1 MAKGESPNP
10 LTFCHIIYYYGCKIT
25 KKTRNYQSPHVGIFT
40 RQAFSATSHY
50 LKMVTYLHFSYHQY
64 PKTTIKKI
72 YQNLSIVSLFGYKYL
87 CKRKKITIS

>member
-1 MAKGESPNP
+1 MAKDENPKP

-40 RQAFSATSHY
+40 CQAFSATSHY

-72 YQNLSIVSLFGYKYL
+72 YQKLSIVSLFRYKYL
-87 CKRKKITIS
+87 CRRKKITIS